1 MSKVKIEGNASGTGT
16 LTISAPNTNTDR
28 TLTLPDGAG
37 EILLSDGDGS
47 NLTGIEGLPDAI
59 DVNASAPADS
69 LNIASN
75 GSLTVKPNIAKA
87 TDTAT
92 LLAQI
97 GTNDASDPLALK
109 FTARTGQGS
118 NNYIAMDCAEGT
130 TNRDFVVGYNS
141 TEVMRITSS
150 GNLKYNSGY
159 GSVATAYGVR
169 AWVKFN
175 GTGTVS
181 ISGSGGVSSIT
192 DYGTGSYGINLS
204 FTMPDY
210 SYNAVFSGGTT
221 GSTGYYLGYCWNH
234 SLTYVAVG
242 TGWTSG
248 NTDISS
254 AEVIIMR

>member
-1 MSKVKIEGNASGTGT
+1 MSKIKLEGNASGTGT
-16 LTISAPNTNTDR
+16 LTISAPSTNTDR

-97 GTNDASDPLALK
+97 GTNDASDPLAIK

-130 TNRDFVVGYNS
+130 TNRDFVIGYNS
-141 TEVMRITSS
+141 TEHFRIKSDGRGISS
-150 GNLKYNSGY
+150 F
-159 GSVATAYGVR
+159 TAQ
-169 AWVKFN
+169 AWVTMDGENTLTALHSHNVSSLTDN
-175 GTGTVS
+175 GTGDYIVNFS
-181 ISGSGGVSSIT
+181 NNMSHT
-192 DYGTGSYGINLS
+192 DYCVVMESVMWSSGYPNRGIQERNASNTRVFAQRSTGGSMMDVPYCAV
-204 FTMPDY
+204 
-210 SYNAVFSGGTT
+210 AVFA
-221 GSTGYYLGYCWNH
+221 N
-234 SLTYVAVG
+234 
-242 TGWTSG
+242 
-248 NTDISS
+248 N
-254 AEVIIMR
+254 